1 MSAEGFV
8 PAARALTLA
17 LVIASALVIAT
28 ACRPQIERDGPLEW
42 SADRTKVAFARDR
55 LCQKGP
61 CESLFVGPSV
71 NGAMA
76 LEGLADGRERCDEIA
91 WTRDGR
97 RVAFLVNGRQLRIY
111 DAETRK
117 PAGKVNLFTD
127 EPATVNRIAR
137 GITFSDNGAAVTFDD
152 CPRDHAGCRAGMIGI
167 R

>member
-8 PAARALTLA
+8 PAPRALVVAAA
-17 LVIASALVIAT
+17 LVTVT
-28 ACRPQIERDGPLEW
+28 ACSPRIERYGALEW
-42 SADRTKVAFARDR
+42 SADRARVAFARDR

-71 NGAMA
+71 EGATA
-76 LEGLADGRERCDEIA
+76 LEGLADGRERCDQIA

-97 RVAFLVNGRQLRIY
+97 RVAFLINGRQLRIY

-117 PAGKVNLFTD
+117 PAGKVNLFSD
-127 EPATVNRIAR
+127 EPATASRIAR

-152 CPRDHAGCRAGMIGI
+152 CPREHAGCRAGMIGI